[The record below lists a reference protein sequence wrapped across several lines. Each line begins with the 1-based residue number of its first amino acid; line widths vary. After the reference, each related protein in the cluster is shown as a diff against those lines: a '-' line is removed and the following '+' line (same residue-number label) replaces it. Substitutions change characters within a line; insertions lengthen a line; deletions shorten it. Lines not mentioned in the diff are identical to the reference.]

1 MALALSLSLDLF
13 LMKGSLLIA
22 VNAQPETNEGGRR
35 QNKPKR
41 GGGKESRSRKRGQ
54 NTGVWLTWSQKEN
67 GRDAGS
73 TDLLARRMKS
83 TIHNTQTRVVN
94 NSLLGQNGGLKP

>member
-22 VNAQPETNEGGRR
+22 VKAQPETNKGGRW

-41 GGGKESRSRKRGQ
+41 GAGKESKGKTGQ
-54 NTGVWLTWSQKEN
+54 NIRVWLMWSQKE
-67 GRDAGS
+67 
-73 TDLLARRMKS
+73 
-83 TIHNTQTRVVN
+83 
-94 NSLLGQNGGLKP
+94 LGEMQKALTS